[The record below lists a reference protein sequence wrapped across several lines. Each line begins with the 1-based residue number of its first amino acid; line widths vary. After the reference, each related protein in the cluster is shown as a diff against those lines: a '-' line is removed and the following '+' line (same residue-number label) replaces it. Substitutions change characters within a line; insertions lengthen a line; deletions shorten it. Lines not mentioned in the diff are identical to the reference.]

1 MLINIGKKNLLKL
14 KNLLNNYEEEHKIK
28 VLLNKLQKIKNRKVK
43 I

>member
-14 KNLLNNYEEEHKIK
+14 KNLLNNYKEEHKIK
-28 VLLNKLQKIKNRKVK
+28 VLLDKLQKIKNRKVK